1 MHDTTDNIWRRLP
14 NWQLA
19 VFFLFFLIF
28 DQRNTIISRRHRI
41 YDDIIWPRR
50 WDFFFFCFLFF
61 STQFHR
67 NNKTTT
73 KEGKLFLVRTDV
85 LKSFEIDELIFSKW
99 KLYIKCWT
107 GGWNDLMTFEIIYSQ
122 TTKTCG
128 CEHLHHFYQQQRVLL
143 RAIINWCG
151 FSNTCAVVYY
161 PIAVWS
167 CSSLMLLH
175 FKWIITNT

>member
-1 MHDTTDNIWRRLP
+1 MTTTAELATRRFFFIFFDFRPKKYDHLQKAQ
-14 NWQLA
+14 NLWWHNLA
-19 VFFLFFLIF
+19 
-28 DQRNTIISRRHRI
+28 SSMG
-41 YDDIIWPRR
+41 
-50 WDFFFFCFLFF
+50 FFFFCFLFF